1 MPDRKLRKRIAIDA
15 ARMMYERA
23 EAEYYTA
30 KRKAARQ
37 LGLDPRLR
45 PRNLPSNREIREQI
59 ERLTA
64 IHEGDARFANLR
76 EMRLAALKLMWRLTG
91 FHPKLIGSV
100 ATGHVRDG
108 SDIDI
113 HVFSDN
119 AAAITGILDEDRLV
133 YTLERKRVIK
143 HDQERVFTH
152 VHVSDRSPRGAE
164 LKFELTIYP
173 RDKVN
178 YVFKSSIT
186 GKAIES
192 LTVPQLEQCIR
203 EDYPDADLDALR
215 DGDFAAW
222 TDPIPIFKSLLERL
236 EGVRQNPE
244 YHPEGDALYHSL
256 QAFDLAREMHPY
268 DEEFITAALLH
279 DVGKAIDPRD
289 HVPAAMDVLDGLITP
304 RTAFLI
310 ENHMRALEL
319 RDGTLPAKIK
329 TALQASE
336 WFDDLMDLRDV
347 DDQARKTGV
356 QVPTVD
362 EALEQLRALHDWT
375 D

>member
-15 ARMMYERA
+15 ARMMYERT
-23 EAEYYTA
+23 ESEYYTA

-64 IHEGDARFANLR
+64 IHEGESRFANLR
-76 EMRLAALKLMWRLTG
+76 EMRLAALRLMWRLAA
-91 FHPKLIGSV
+91 FHPKLIGSA
-100 ATGHVRDG
+100 ATGHVREG
-108 SDIDI
+108 SDVDI

-119 AAAITGILDEDRLV
+119 AAAVTAILDEDRLV
-133 YTLERKRVIK
+133 YTVERKRIIK
-143 HDQERVFTH
+143 HHQERLFTH
-152 VHVSDRSPRGAE
+152 VHVSDRSPRGAA
-164 LKFELTIYP
+164 LQFELTVYP
-173 RDKVN
+173 RDKVS

-192 LTVPQLEQCIR
+192 LTVPQLERRIR
-203 EDYPDADLDALR
+203 DDYPDADLDALR

-222 TDPIPIFKSLLERL
+222 TDPIPVFKSLLERL

-256 QAFDLAREMHPY
+256 QAFDLARALRPY

-289 HVPAAMDVLDGLITP
+289 HVAAAMEALEGLVTQ

-319 RDGTLPAKIK
+319 KAGTLPVKIK
-329 TALQASE
+329 SALQSSE
-336 WFDDLMDLRDV
+336 WFEDLMDLRDV
-347 DDQARKTGV
+347 DDQARRTGV
-356 QVPTVD
+356 PVPTVD
-362 EALEQLRALHDWT
+362 EALEFVRCLADGPE
-375 D
+375 